1 MENRTTNIPSVHAL
15 TCPKCQH
22 NDLRI
27 LGTKG
32 SRARGL
38 TSSLLFGAIGNLVA
52 NSNSK
57 DDYSEKPIQY
67 KCNICGNKFES
78 LPLAAEP
85 EEILETPCM
94 ISFTRLSSFVGM
106 AVEQHIYLNGV
117 KVDTVGNRKTVTFKT
132 LVKHNTIFVTDQYGI
147 AFKGDYKFVA
157 ESGGKVEIRF
167 KRKFL

>member
-1 MENRTTNIPSVHAL
+1 MEIQKVNIPSTHAL

-22 NDLRI
+22 NDLKI

-32 SRARGL
+32 SMAHGV

-57 DDYSEKPIQY
+57 DDYSVKPVQY
-67 KCNICGNKFES
+67 KCNICGNKFVS
-78 LPLAAEP
+78 LPIEAEP
-85 EEILETPCM
+85 GEILETPCT

-106 AVEQHIYLNGV
+106 AVAQHIYLNGV
-117 KVDTVGNRKTVTFKT
+117 KVDTVGNGKTVTFKT
-132 LVKHNTIFVTDQYGI
+132 SVKHNTIFVTDQYGV

-157 ESGGKVEIRF
+157 ESGGKKEIRF